1 MVKRKFSVG
10 KCIGLL
16 VGLLLVAALIL
27 AGIAYR
33 LATQDRIQEQYT
45 LKNAD
50 EGITLTAV
58 KGSFFGR
65 NFEISEDQV
74 NTFINKR
81 FCNKQRG
88 DNSGVDH
95 VMIYFHEDQPCEVYG
110 HAFHKGFAFAFR
122 CKATFDV
129 NPADYGVS
137 VRLYDAYMGE
147 LAIPEQMLDLML
159 QRILE
164 GSEHVHYSGS
174 RSANVLFTA
183 EYTIEIPH
191 TDGLTIGVKEAYS
204 KDGALVCRTNSLTG
218 EALRTAKEYLQ
229 SKEGWDSVTDAVDDV
244 KDRIKDK
251 IHNWLSDEDE

>member
-1 MVKRKFSVG
+1 MTDHYDEMTGDLASFRAADFSLPVPEG
-10 KCIGLL
+10 AAFGWYHGDFEKMRQA
-16 VGLLLVAALIL
+16 VA
-27 AGIAYR
+27 
-33 LATQDRIQEQYT
+33 
-45 LKNAD
+45 
-50 EGITLTAV
+50 
-58 KGSFFGR
+58 
-65 NFEISEDQV
+65 QV
-74 NTFINKR
+74 DDSWP
-81 FCNKQRG
+81 Q
-88 DNSGVDH
+88 
-95 VMIYFHEDQPCEVYG
+95 YFHEDQPCEVYG